1 MSKCNEI
8 HYFNNI
14 VYTNFEGGELVN
26 RISTKITI
34 CFYIVVFFIEIILMF
49 YLYQNILHT
58 RLQEEFDRL
67 MANGK
72 NYRDVLVENYSQ
84 LTIHHIVMM
93 EKNENRNVI
102 ITDKDGNIIDHSEH
116 IKLLEDKLSIVN
128 NQKIDMDKIIINEW
142 KDSPYIASAHPYDI
156 DENTNGYVVM
166 FQSTKDLLQ
175 MVKGMNLHF
184 AIAGVT
190 SLIVLLIVYAIL
202 SKIIT
207 KPFIRIKDAQIT
219 DGD

>member
-1 MSKCNEI
+1 
-8 HYFNNI
+8 
-14 VYTNFEGGELVN
+14 
-26 RISTKITI
+26 
-34 CFYIVVFFIEIILMF
+34 
-49 YLYQNILHT
+49 
-58 RLQEEFDRL
+58 

-190 SLIVLLIVYAIL
+190 SSIVLLIVYAIL

>member
-1 MSKCNEI
+1 M
-8 HYFNNI
+8 
-14 VYTNFEGGELVN
+14 V
-26 RISTKITI
+26 
-34 CFYIVVFFIEIILMF
+34 
-49 YLYQNILHT
+49 
-58 RLQEEFDRL
+58 
-67 MANGK
+67 NGK

-156 DENTNGYVVM
+156 DENTDGYVVM

-190 SLIVLLIVYAIL
+190 SLIVLLIVYTIL